1 MDLKSLRKL
10 DFNQVNKIRAG
21 WDSSF
26 PFQVARIN
34 LDNETDPAAV
44 LGKSKNSITIVS
56 DRHSY
61 SKRDRIFPINQ
72 DENSVFAQYVYRD
85 SKKHHH
91 QSVLDIGTG
100 SGVLAIAA
108 AKAGAKEVVAVDINP
123 RSARYVA
130 LNNEI
135 NGTRVEFVASNLF
148 AKIHRKFDKIVM
160 DSPFMP
166 SPKSKDYP
174 LHAQSQT
181 FGYEILMEPFLKKC
195 WEFLNANGT
204 IQIITHSF
212 GAGAKDSFL
221 DIVTKYLPRGWSY
234 SVQHV
239 FPVKELP
246 LELYTSHFVD
256 FKGYPEWIKK
266 IRSRGYETIRFF
278 MVTIA
283 KNKKGSRSHE
293 KSSVPRSYNLIY
305 PPTTLNYLSK
315 HLKTKLL
322 KRPVSEEQFPAIGHF
337 MRLSRYNYF
346 VYLTLR
352 NLFASR

>member
-10 DFNQVNKIRAG
+10 DFSRVNKIRAG

-26 PFQVARIN
+26 PFQVAHIN

-85 SKKHHH
+85 CKKKNH

-135 NGTRVEFVASNLF
+135 NGARVEFVASNLF

-160 DSPFMP
+160 DPPFMP
-166 SPKSKDYP
+166 SPKSQDYP
-174 LHAQSQT
+174 LHAQSQI
-181 FGYEILMEPFLKKC
+181 FGYEILTEPFLKKC

-212 GAGAKDSFL
+212 GAGDKDSFL
-221 DIVTKYLPRGWSY
+221 DILTKYLPRGWSY
-234 SVQHV
+234 SVQHI

-246 LELYTSHFVD
+246 LELYTSHFVE
-256 FKGYPEWIKK
+256 FKGYAEWLEK
-266 IRSRGYETIRFF
+266 IRSRGYKTIRFF
-278 MVTIA
+278 MVTVS
-283 KNKKGSRSHE
+283 KNGKGGRSRE
-293 KSSVPRSYNLIY
+293 KFSVPRSYNLVY

-315 HLKTKLL
+315 HLKPVCL
-322 KRPVSEEQFPAIGHF
+322 KDLCPRSNFPRSDILCA
-337 MRLSRYNYF
+337 
-346 VYLTLR
+346 
-352 NLFASR
+352 